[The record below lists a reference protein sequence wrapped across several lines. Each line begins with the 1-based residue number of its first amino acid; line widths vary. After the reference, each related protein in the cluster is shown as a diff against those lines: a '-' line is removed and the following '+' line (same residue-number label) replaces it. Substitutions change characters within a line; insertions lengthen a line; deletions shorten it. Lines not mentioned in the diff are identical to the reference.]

1 MEIALA
7 ASHNDVEVVMH
18 NRIRNLRIIVSL
30 CAVATVVAVVPSA
43 QAAPGGNTTST
54 NVCNEARK
62 GHEGQYTATDQDP
75 STPARNQSNLGVL
88 GNGKGLVNAASHSP
102 ALSVCVLPGDNST
115 PPPGGNPPP
124 PGDTPPPGGNDGP
137 AGLI

>member
-1 MEIALA
+1 LLEGAGPCPIRDANPRLIRANPSRGGDAKPEVFAVEIALA

-75 STPARNQSNLGVL
+75 STPARNQSILGVL
-88 GNGKGLVNAASHSP
+88 GN
-102 ALSVCVLPGDNST
+102 
-115 PPPGGNPPP
+115 
-124 PGDTPPPGGNDGP
+124 
-137 AGLI
+137 